1 MNNRTRTLLQE
12 VYFDMCDQILERRL
26 PEEFRSWKEF
36 YTEQADKL
44 AMIEL
49 EIFGESEE

>member
-1 MNNRTRTLLQE
+1 MSTNTRTLLQE

-44 AMIEL
+44 ARIEL
-49 EIFGESEE
+49 VLFGESE